1 MADKKKNPVTEGKK
15 SFNWPDKIFG
25 AAVLILSILVF
36 LIIAYPL
43 WFIIIASISNSNM
56 VNLGK
61 VTFLPKD
68 IRFYGYQQIM
78 DDARIWMG
86 YANTI
91 LYVVAGTILNMAV
104 TMPAAYALSR
114 RNFKARNKVMFYF
127 VFTMFFSGG
136 LVPLYMTVSSLGLIS
151 TKTILIIFVA
161 VNTYNLIIA
170 RTFIENSIP
179 EDLYEAAVLDGCSH
193 FNYFVKVVL
202 PLSKAVISVLI
213 LYYAGTVVRTDTLE
227 KYPGLADTLEKL
239 TGQISD
245 DEMRN
250 MNYQV
255 EVEGKDE
262 KEVAKAFLIEKGLI
276 KK

>member
-104 TMPAAYALSR
+104 TMPAA
-114 RNFKARNKVMFYF
+114 
-127 VFTMFFSGG
+127 
-136 LVPLYMTVSSLGLIS
+136 
-151 TKTILIIFVA
+151 
-161 VNTYNLIIA
+161 
-170 RTFIENSIP
+170 
-179 EDLYEAAVLDGCSH
+179 
-193 FNYFVKVVL
+193 
-202 PLSKAVISVLI
+202 
-213 LYYAGTVVRTDTLE
+213 
-227 KYPGLADTLEKL
+227 
-239 TGQISD
+239 
-245 DEMRN
+245 
-250 MNYQV
+250 
-255 EVEGKDE
+255 
-262 KEVAKAFLIEKGLI
+262 
-276 KK
+276 